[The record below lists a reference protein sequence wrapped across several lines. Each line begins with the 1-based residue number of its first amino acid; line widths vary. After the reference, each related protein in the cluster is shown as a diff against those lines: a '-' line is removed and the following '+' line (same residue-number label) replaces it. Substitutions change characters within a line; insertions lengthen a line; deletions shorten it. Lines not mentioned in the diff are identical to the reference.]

1 MDLRLWLIPNIPQ
14 QLSARFERRPP
25 GSRGA
30 TWRGRAQSRVLAR
43 FGRGTS
49 SSKSGLCC
57 RRSPRG
63 KIRAFLDGEPL
74 NARYWSSV
82 LAKLKDVETRA
93 SWAGE
98 SHLILAI
105 EQATR
110 SVAIVEV
117 DLVERFP
124 APAHVKPE
132 PVAAPELIEMPV
144 VDPEPEPNEEPVAES
159 FEDDP
164 ATESVEDDPATPAEK
179 EAMSRLQEDYPDGL
193 REGML
198 IKNLISTMVK
208 KGLGERVLRY
218 ALKRLAHDYPG
229 KWAGPR
235 KRRLPH

>member
-1 MDLRLWLIPNIPQ
+1 MADSEHTPTIVRSFREAAAWIAWRDMARACAEPRPGKVWPRDILIEIWPLLQ
-14 QLSARFERRPP
+14 A
-25 GSRGA
+25 
-30 TWRGRAQSRVLAR
+30 LAA
-43 FGRGTS
+43 
-49 SSKSGLCC
+49 
-57 RRSPRG
+57 G
-63 KIRAFLDGEPL
+63 KIRAFLNGEPL

-110 SVAIVEV
+110 SVAIVEA

-124 APAHVKPE
+124 ALAHVKPE

-144 VDPEPEPNEEPVAES
+144 VDPEPEPNDEPVAES